1 MDRLKAYKDL
11 FSDYEK
17 QIRPLISRIEVLEE
31 KDPEDL
37 YQKVA
42 LMFTSFAQTA
52 NENRLEDEEWIKNHY
67 EEALWFRGDLLVLC
81 YRCLIN
87 EIDEKTSRLM
97 KGLKKRHYLQLPSG
111 FKHDFDEA
119 KSDASNVK
127 KKFEAYRR
135 ASGELES
142 YDSQTIGDIQSD
154 YMSKKRALYKL
165 TEELVELHR
174 ELYSKYEKVDKYY
187 KDDPKLETRLID
199 LKLDHKSQIWLY
211 QVLPVLLTI
220 VMALISYFYL
230 SK

>member
-17 QIRPLISRIEVLEE
+17 QIRPLISRFEVLKE

-42 LMFTSFAQTA
+42 LMFTTFAQTA
-52 NENRLEDEEWIKNHY
+52 NEKRLEDEEWIKNNY

-97 KGLKKRHYLQLPSG
+97 KGLKERHYLQLPSG

-119 KSDASNVK
+119 KSDASNVN

-135 ASGELES
+135 ACDELKR
-142 YDSQTIGDIQSD
+142 YDLQATDEIQSN
-154 YMSKKRALYKL
+154 YLSKKRALYNK
-165 TEELVELHR
+165 TEELVVLHR
-174 ELYSKYEKVDKYY
+174 ELYSKYQKVDKYY
-187 KDDPKLETRLID
+187 KDDPKLETKIID
-199 LKLDHKSQIWLY
+199 LKLDHKLQIWLY
-211 QVLPVLLTI
+211 QVLPIFLTI
-220 VMALISYFYL
+220 VMALVSYFYL